1 MLELHDPTLQS
12 IADAFF
18 RAAQPRK
25 TSVPD
30 RVAPPSQLPPL
41 SVSPRVTSS
50 VYGTPSGGLSGIRE
64 QFPILNQQVNG
75 NPLVWF
81 DNAATTQKPRCV
93 IDAVSRF
100 YENDNSNI
108 HRGAHTLAARATDAF
123 EAARDTVR
131 DFIGAGSSS
140 EVVFVR
146 GTTEAINLV
155 ANTWGKTN
163 LKRGDEILLTVLEH
177 HANIVPWQLITREAG
192 AILRV
197 TPVNDA
203 GEIQLNEY
211 ERLLTPRTKL
221 VAFAHANNTIGTI
234 LPVEEMAFLAKKR
247 GATVLVDGAQSVAHL
262 PVDVRRWGVDFFVF
276 SGHKIFAPT
285 GIGVVW
291 GKEEVWKD
299 LPPWQGGGN
308 MIHTVTFEET
318 TFHGPPARFEAGTP
332 NVADAVGLKAA
343 LDWVSRVGLGAIGVH
358 EHDLLRHATD
368 QVSRLPGFRILGNPA
383 NKVGVLSFVH
393 GTKSVTE
400 VGQHLDKHG
409 IAVRSGHHCAQPSLR
424 RFGLEAT
431 VRPSFSVYNTRDE
444 VDRLVSALKSL

>member
-1 MLELHDPTLQS
+1 MLELHDPSLQA
-12 IADAFF
+12 IADAFA

-30 RVAPPSQLPPL
+30 KVAPPSQLPPL

-50 VYGTPSGGLSGIRE
+50 VYGSPSGGLSGIRE

-75 NPLVWF
+75 HPLVWF
-81 DNAATTQKPRCV
+81 DNAATTQKPRAV
-93 IDAVSRF
+93 IDAVSQF
-100 YENDNSNI
+100 YERDNSNI
-108 HRGAHTLAARATDAF
+108 HRGAHTLAARATDAY
-123 EAARDTVR
+123 EAARDKVR
-131 DFIGAGSSS
+131 SYIGAGSSS

-146 GTTEAINLV
+146 GTTEGINLV
-155 ANTWGKTN
+155 AQTWGRSN

-177 HANIVPWQLITREAG
+177 HANIVPWQLIARETG
-192 AILRV
+192 AVIRV
-197 TPVNDA
+197 TPVNDR
-203 GEIQLNEY
+203 GEIQLDEY
-211 ERLLTPRTKL
+211 ERLLSARTKL
-221 VAFAHANNTIGTI
+221 VAFAHANNTIGTV

-247 GATVLVDGAQSVAHL
+247 GATVLVDGAQSIAHL
-262 PVDVRRWGVDFFVF
+262 PVDVRRWGVDFLVF
-276 SGHKIFAPT
+276 SGHKVFAPT
-285 GIGVVW
+285 GIGAVW
-291 GKEEVWKD
+291 GREEVWKD

-318 TFHGPPARFEAGTP
+318 TFNGPPARFEAGTP

-343 LDWVSRVGLGAIGVH
+343 LDWVSGVGIGAIAAH
-358 EHDLLRHATD
+358 EHELLEYATE
-368 QVSRLPGFRILGNPA
+368 QVARLGRFRILGNPA
-383 NKVGVLSFVH
+383 DKVGVLSFVH
-393 GTKSVTE
+393 DTKPVTE

-444 VDRLVSALKSL
+444 VDRLVAALKTL